1 MKKFFTSLFIL
12 SFSINAFSITNTEI
26 NKICQKERNKFLC
39 TKRLKINR
47 LKLKEG
53 NLIEIPVIPYR
64 R

>member
-12 SFSINAFSITNTEI
+12 SFSINTFSITNTEI
-26 NKICQKERNKFLC
+26 NKLCQKERNKFLC
-39 TKRLKINR
+39 VKRLKVNR

>member
-1 MKKFFTSLFIL
+1 MKKIFTSLFIISL
-12 SFSINAFSITNTEI
+12 SINAFSITNTEI
-26 NKICQKERNKFLC
+26 NKLCQEERNKFLC
-39 TKRLKINR
+39 VKRLKVNR

>member
-1 MKKFFTSLFIL
+1 MKKFFTSLFIISL
-12 SFSINAFSITNTEI
+12 SINAFSITNTEI
-26 NKICQKERNKFLC
+26 NKLCQKESNKFLC
-39 TKRLKINR
+39 VKRLKVNR